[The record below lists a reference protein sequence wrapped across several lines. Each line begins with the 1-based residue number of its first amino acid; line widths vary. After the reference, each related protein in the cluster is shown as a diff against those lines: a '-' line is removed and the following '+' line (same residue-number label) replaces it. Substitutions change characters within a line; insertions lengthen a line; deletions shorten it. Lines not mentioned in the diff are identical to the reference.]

1 MTASAHDGRHGAS
14 EPAPGRPARRRISL
28 MATAA
33 QSAVDLDALD
43 AITEAVESGAGL
55 PEVVRAA
62 ARVLDGSLAVLD
74 RAGHTLAVAARSPA
88 DERSLLADGRDVDT
102 VELRVADAPVGRIHL
117 RVRSSPSTAM
127 LRLVTTL
134 IASEVERVQAPER
147 ASEAAAAGF
156 VRAVLDREL
165 AAREPLLAR
174 AREIGMPQ
182 IERGGSILVVHL
194 RPLVPAEEGWRARV
208 RQVAERG
215 ARGTAPGAVALLSQ
229 RDALAGAE
237 VVVLVPGSDEPA
249 AQRAV
254 EGVLRELQASLPG
267 FAFALGRSRV
277 AADPLDLPRAADEAR
292 LAANVA
298 DGDAEHLILAFEE
311 TGAYRLLLSAM
322 SENPAELQRFYAETV
337 EPLVAYDEQYETDL
351 VSTVEAFLE
360 ADGNVAGTAQRL
372 FTHRHTVRYRLE
384 RVRELSGLDVGS
396 SDGRE
401 KLSLGLKAMRV
412 LGIASARGPASEA
425 GTGAGRVPAR
435 GGAK

>member
-1 MTASAHDGRHGAS
+1 
-14 EPAPGRPARRRISL
+14 
-28 MATAA
+28 MAVVAG
-33 QSAVDLDALD
+33 AVDLDALD
-43 AITEAVESGAGL
+43 AVTEAVESGAGL

-62 ARVLDGSLAVLD
+62 ARVLDASLAVLD
-74 RAGHTLAVAARSPA
+74 RGGHTLAVAARSPA
-88 DERSLLADGRDVDT
+88 DERSLLSDGRDVEI
-102 VELRVADAPVGRIHL
+102 VELRVADAPVGRIHM
-117 RVRSSPSTAM
+117 RARSDAGTAL

-147 ASEAAAAGF
+147 ASEAAAGAF
-156 VRAVLDREL
+156 VRALLDRRL
-165 AAREPLLAR
+165 VDREAVLTGGR
-174 AREIGMPQ
+174 SIGMPQ
-182 IERGGSILVVHL
+182 IERGGSILVGHV

-215 ARGTAPGAVALLSQ
+215 ARGTTPAAIALLSP

-237 VVVLVPGSDEPA
+237 IVVLIPGGDDAA

-254 EGVLRELQASLPG
+254 DGVLRELQASLPG

-277 AADPLDLPRAADEAR
+277 AVDPLDLPRSADEAR

-298 DGDAEHLILAFEE
+298 DGDAERLVLAFEE

-322 SENPAELQRFYAETV
+322 SENPVELQRFYAETV

-351 VSTVEAFLE
+351 VATVEAFLE

-412 LGIASARGPASEA
+412 LGIAGVRGPASEA

-435 GGAK
+435 GAAKLP

>member
-1 MTASAHDGRHGAS
+1 MTA
-14 EPAPGRPARRRISL
+14 IS
-28 MATAA
+28 T
-33 QSAVDLDALD
+33 AVDLDALD

-62 ARVLDGSLAVLD
+62 ARALDASLAVLD
-74 RAGHTLAVAARSPA
+74 RAGHILAVAARSPA
-88 DERSLLADGRDVDT
+88 DERSLLGDGRDVET
-102 VELRVADAPVGRIHL
+102 TELRVADSPVGRLHL
-117 RVRSSPSTAM
+117 RLRSQPGSAL

-134 IASEVERVQAPER
+134 IASEVERVQAPDR
-147 ASEAAAAGF
+147 ATEAAAAAF
-156 VRAVLDREL
+156 LRAILDRQL
-165 AAREPLLAR
+165 VDREALLAR
-174 AREIGMPQ
+174 AHEIGMTHV
-182 IERGGSILVVHL
+182 ERGGSILVAHA
-194 RPLVPAEEGWRARV
+194 RPQVPAEEGWRTRV

-215 ARGTAPGAVALLSQ
+215 ARGTAPAAVALLSH
-229 RDALAGAE
+229 RDSRAGAE
-237 VVVLVPGSDEPA
+237 VVVLIAGPDEPA

-254 EGVLRELQASLPG
+254 DGVLRELQASLPG
-267 FAFALGRSRV
+267 FTFALGRSRV
-277 AADPLDLPRAADEAR
+277 AADPLDLARAADEAR

-298 DGDAEHLILAFEE
+298 DGDGEHMVLAFEE

-401 KLSLGLKAMRV
+401 KLSLGLKARRV
-412 LGIASARGPASEA
+412 LGIASTRGPASEVGA
-425 GTGAGRVPAR
+425 GAGRVPAR
-435 GGAK
+435 GGAKLP